1 MLDAAGCRAIVVD
14 ALAAEQLESVLADV
28 ERPLLL
34 VFPDQEDVEAE
45 RRRWPRH
52 TIVGAGDLEPVESW
66 RPPETDDDAL
76 AYLLFTSGSTGVPKG
91 VMVSHANVT
100 HFVQRMLDRFD
111 ITHEDRLSQTFDMT
125 FDVSVFD
132 MFVGWDRGRSA
143 LLLPESGSGTC
154 LISGSSYFSIEGS
167 CGFSPGF
174 NALTIRGVM
183 TKTNSDS

>member
-1 MLDAAGCRAIVVD
+1 CRAIVVD

-52 TIVGAGDLEPVESW
+52 TIVGAGDLEPGESL

-125 FDVSVFD
+125 VDVSVFD
-132 MFVGWDRGRSA
+132 MFVGWDRGVCVCCPSAATVIKPGKFIRESELTVWFSVPSIA
-143 LLLPESGSGTC
+143 LLMKRFGMLKPDLYPTLRWS
-154 LISGSSYFSIEGS
+154 
-167 CGFSPGF
+167 
-174 NALTIRGVM
+174 
-183 TKTNSDS
+183 